1 MSRTLEFFFDLSS
14 PWTYLAYV
22 NVQPVVAR
30 TGAHLVYRPI
40 LVGGVFNAVN
50 QGIYAAR
57 EDAGN
62 RRMSHTLKVLHDW
75 AALSGVPLKFPSR
88 WHPARSVHAMR
99 MATALEAD
107 PPALHR
113 FAGAVFESGFLREE
127 NIDDFA
133 VLEQAANTAG
143 LEGAS
148 LRAAA
153 ATEAVKARLRANT
166 DELIARGGFGSPT
179 WFVGGTDRYFGNDE
193 LPLVERA
200 LRA

>member
-1 MSRTLEFFFDLSS
+1 M
-14 PWTYLAYV
+14 
-22 NVQPVVAR
+22 
-30 TGAHLVYRPI
+30 
-40 LVGGVFNAVN
+40 
-50 QGIYAAR
+50 
-57 EDAGN
+57 
-62 RRMSHTLKVLHDW
+62 
-75 AALSGVPLKFPSR
+75 
-88 WHPARSVHAMR
+88 
-99 MATALEAD
+99 
-107 PPALHR
+107 
-113 FAGAVFESGFLREE
+113 FESGFLREE